1 MEYQLSKRLLFIASF
16 VTNDMRIGDIGS
28 DHGYLPYY
36 LLSNNKV
43 SYAYACDNKK
53 GPFENLSL
61 TFKDGFEGKIHLAFK
76 DGLNDLPEEVNTLI
90 LSGMGGD
97 LIQTILKNGINHL
110 DHVDKMILS
119 PQQNVEGLRRY
130 LNSINYKIKDEHM
143 VFDDKYYFVLIIEK
157 GEQSLTDFEYK
168 YGPHLIRHK
177 DDTFISYIKE
187 TREYY
192 KSILAKKNLNKEK
205 IDFLNKEIDELNTL
219 LG

>member
-1 MEYQLSKRLLFIASF
+1 MDYQLSKRLLFIASF
-16 VTNDMRIGDIGS
+16 VTSDMRIGDIGS

-36 LLSNNKV
+36 LLSHDKV

-61 TFKDGFEGKIHLAFK
+61 TFKDSFEGKIHLALK
-76 DGLNDLPEEVNTLI
+76 DGLNDLPKEVNTLI

-130 LNSINYKIKDEHM
+130 LN
-143 VFDDKYYFVLIIEK
+143 
-157 GEQSLTDFEYK
+157 
-168 YGPHLIRHK
+168 
-177 DDTFISYIKE
+177 
-187 TREYY
+187 
-192 KSILAKKNLNKEK
+192 
-205 IDFLNKEIDELNTL
+205 
-219 LG
+219 